1 MGVLEPPFR
10 VCAWP
15 DFLSELEESSRTRA
29 AHVSRRNDYPCQ
41 TCFPQA
47 QCTVSVGIFLVSCC
61 LQTGQGFVITYVITL
76 RLLMGTYLIKCYAR
90 QLPQNRLSERRSS
103 TMARLHALRPDD
115 VSATSGYTHISV
127 NSATRSLS

>member
-41 TCFPQA
+41 TCFPHA
-47 QCTVSVGIFLVSCC
+47 HCTVSVGAFLVSCC
-61 LQTGQGFVITYVITL
+61 LQTGQGFVITYVMSL
-76 RLLMGTYLIKCYAR
+76 RLLLTETYPITAMHVACHKSPFPNAI
-90 QLPQNRLSERRSS
+90 
-103 TMARLHALRPDD
+103 ALRRRILQRD
-115 VSATSGYTHISV
+115 
-127 NSATRSLS
+127 LKLM